1 LQLVADEEF
10 IEMKKNTRFGKITQ
24 GTDYA
29 AYSIDNKF
37 LLDNNTFIDRKTGS
51 AKYYFTMKYNGTTF
65 GIWIDRSVS
74 KMFVSYDVEPTCR
87 IIYSITLDDHSPN
100 TMLLKSISKAV
111 LFKTFI
117 DNYNMGNVYFE
128 NINIKN
134 IVYDIIRK
142 VMAYS

>member
-1 LQLVADEEF
+1 
-10 IEMKKNTRFGKITQ
+10 
-24 GTDYA
+24 
-29 AYSIDNKF
+29 
-37 LLDNNTFIDRKTGS
+37 
-51 AKYYFTMKYNGTTF
+51 MKYNGTTF